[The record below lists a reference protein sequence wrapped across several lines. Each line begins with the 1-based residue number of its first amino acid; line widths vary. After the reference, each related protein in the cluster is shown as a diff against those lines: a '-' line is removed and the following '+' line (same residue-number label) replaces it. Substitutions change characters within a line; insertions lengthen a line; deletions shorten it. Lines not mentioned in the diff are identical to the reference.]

1 MCEVRG
7 EFTDFT
13 RVAFTLRTNEGKQV
27 KIQADRC
34 GGNNSTATVSST
46 DGGSS
51 LAGGEEKEGPG
62 SSARELFR
70 SMTPD
75 ATLEAQIEESLREE
89 PHVMPYFFLQAA
101 DYIALKD
108 LAAAAVGFSHS
119 NNVPCY
125 STMYSTIRL
134 LVRLSIVHVRRV
146 VIACSARFL
155 SLKMPF
161 LTVRT
166 HVVMRIGRGCSI
178 GTKHSGGFGDW

>member
-7 EFTDFT
+7 EFTDLT

-51 LAGGEEKEGPG
+51 LALGGKEKAGPG
-62 SSARELFR
+62 SSAARELFR

-75 ATLEAQIEESLREE
+75 ATLEAQIEENLREE

-108 LAAAAVGFSHS
+108 LAAAAVGFCHS
-119 NNVPCY
+119 N
-125 STMYSTIRL
+125 
-134 LVRLSIVHVRRV
+134 
-146 VIACSARFL
+146 
-155 SLKMPF
+155 
-161 LTVRT
+161 
-166 HVVMRIGRGCSI
+166 
-178 GTKHSGGFGDW
+178 